1 MDMEKDIPQALY
13 EIALSDEY
21 IKGQVANI
29 TSAVMERLMQGRL
42 VTVPYLKH
50 TESMIY
56 IVKCAKRIY
65 NRTEGGQVN
74 KLQRREAARL
84 LSEYIFEKAQ
94 ENINLKQ
101 RHIDDEKRYLL

>member
-1 MDMEKDIPQALY
+1 MEKDIPQALY

-21 IKGQVANI
+21 IKGQVANVI
-29 TSAVMERLMQGRL
+29 SAVIERLIQGEK
-42 VTVPYLKH
+42 VSASYLKH

-65 NRTEGGQVN
+65 NRTDGGQVN

-94 ENINLKQ
+94 ENINIKQ
-101 RHIDDEKRYLL
+101 GCIDDEKRYLL

>member
-1 MDMEKDIPQALY
+1 MEKNVPQALY

-21 IKGQVANI
+21 IKGQVENI
-29 TSAVMERLMQGRL
+29 ISAVIERLTQGRL

-65 NRTEGGQVN
+65 NRAEGGQVN

-84 LSEYIFEKAQ
+84 LSEYIVEKAQ
-94 ENINLKQ
+94 ENINIKQ

>member
-1 MDMEKDIPQALY
+1 MEKNVPQKLY

-21 IKGQVANI
+21 IKEQVANV
-29 TSAVMERLMQGRL
+29 TSAVMERLMHGKN
-42 VTVPYLKH
+42 VSVPYLKH

-65 NRTEGGQVN
+65 NRAEGGQVN

-84 LSEYIFEKAQ
+84 LSEYIVEKAQ
-94 ENINLKQ
+94 ENIHFKT
-101 RHIDDEKRYLL
+101 IDDEKRNVL

>member
-1 MDMEKDIPQALY
+1 MDMEKNVPQKLY

-21 IKGQVANI
+21 IKGQVENI
-29 TSAVMERLMQGRL
+29 TSAVIERLMQGGK
-42 VTVPYLKH
+42 VSVSYLKH

-65 NRTEGGQVN
+65 NRTDGGQVN

-84 LSEYIFEKAQ
+84 LSEYIVEKAKG
-94 ENINLKQ
+94 NINQKL
-101 RHIDDEKRYLL
+101 

>member
-1 MDMEKDIPQALY
+1 MDMEKNVPQKLY

-21 IKGQVANI
+21 IKEQVGNI
-29 TSAVMERLMQGRL
+29 ISAVIERLMQGGN
-42 VTVPYLKH
+42 VSVPYMTH
-50 TESMIY
+50 AESMIY

-84 LSEYIFEKAQ
+84 LSEYIVEKAQ
-94 ENINLKQ
+94 ENSHFKT
-101 RHIDDEKRYLL
+101 IDDEKRNVL

>member
-1 MDMEKDIPQALY
+1 MEKDIPQKLY

-21 IKGQVANI
+21 IKGQVENI
-29 TSAVMERLMQGRL
+29 ISAVIDRLMHGGN

-94 ENINLKQ
+94 ENINLKT
-101 RHIDDEKRYLL
+101 IDDEKRYVL